1 MPTVRKYFLEH
12 IPNLLTKLRILNNQS
27 LNEYL
32 YEYLVDTIFG
42 QFFSEEVIFRQLA
55 RKIILHLLDRQLL
68 TEAAVEQCVQN
79 VLKSH
84 ANDDLP
90 IVSESSDTNTSSS
103 FLPVAAFECHFI
115 DSFTGRPLATP

>member
-1 MPTVRKYFLEH
+1 MRKFFLEY
-12 IPNLLTKLRILNNQS
+12 IPNILIKLRAVNNQS

-90 IVSESSDTNTSSS
+90 IVS
-103 FLPVAAFECHFI
+103 HFPGALT
-115 DSFTGRPLATP
+115 FN